1 MLTYCERISFLKSL
15 VNLIRWSTWCHV
27 KSWKNYIFT
36 FKRFI
41 TTKLDRVLSSRS
53 RFGTQMLKLSHYNL
67 KSRMN
72 YYWVVFVKKTLYPAK
87 HLWWTFLENSQQL
100 KTIIHFHK
108 KVPSEMIDTV
118 WNTFLVSIP
127 FGFYLH
133 FYYSDKVLH
142 WLRCFFKIYLKF
154 PPMNSHFNQIY
165 WLCFRKGLSQVQL
178 ICLCNHQLKYRF
190 HYFSAL
196 FVISSYIVVAG

>member
-1 MLTYCERISFLKSL
+1 MRGSHFWSHLSIWSGDQRDVTWKAEKTISSLSRGLLPLNLTGCWLLGVDSARKCLSCHTITWNLVWTIIGSSLLKKL
-15 VNLIRWSTWCHV
+15 
-27 KSWKNYIFT
+27 FT
-36 FKRFI
+36 LPN
-41 TTKLDRVLSSRS
+41 TYDE
-53 RFGTQMLKLSHYNL
+53 
-67 KSRMN
+67 
-72 YYWVVFVKKTLYPAK
+72 A
-87 HLWWTFLENSQQL
+87 FLENSQQL

-142 WLRCFFKIYLKF
+142 WLRCFFQIYLKF

-190 HYFSAL
+190 HYFSSL